1 MNDDD
6 LLFGLDDLERW
17 KRGDHPE
24 DWLEQ
29 RKDLLVA
36 RCQAQTA
43 RLEQLL
49 ATANRALVARLNEP
63 L

>member
-1 MNDDD
+1 MNDDH

-17 KRGDHPE
+17 KRGDHSE

-29 RKDLLVA
+29 RKDILVA
-36 RCQAQTA
+36 RCQDQSA
-43 RLEQLL
+43 RLKQLL
-49 ATANRALVARLNEP
+49 ATANRSLVARLNKP